1 MYKRQVVIVLTL
13 THRYNAVRGHRTGS
27 NNLYSSSSVPYAPN
41 IMRLFLDGTR
51 ARGAQIRYV
60 IRIYAYTFGF
70 LERRVLVPQA
80 VGRLAVLIQ

>member
-1 MYKRQVVIVLTL
+1 MGLL
-13 THRYNAVRGHRTGS
+13 DETH
-27 NNLYSSSSVPYAPN
+27 
-41 IMRLFLDGTR
+41 

-60 IRIYAYTFGF
+60 TRTYVWL